1 MLEYFTMFHCDARV
15 AADASLISTSGA
27 NTGTQ
32 LCYKYQLQDDET
44 LWTDG
49 NPRFEKSMR
58 VKTYLISSIGIKVDY
73 AFMMGETILTGANML
88 ALGTAAAA
96 TLLAMF

>member
-1 MLEYFTMFHCDARV
+1 
-15 AADASLISTSGA
+15 
-27 NTGTQ
+27 
-32 LCYKYQLQDDET
+32 
-44 LWTDG
+44 
-49 NPRFEKSMR
+49 MR
-58 VKTYLISSIGIKVDY
+58 VKTYLISSVGIKVDY

>member
-32 LCYKYQLQDDET
+32 LCYKYQLKDDET

-49 NPRFEKSMR
+49 NPRFEKTMR